1 MTEQGIAYC
10 YMAEDAEERK
20 LMLASI
26 AQGTPFGEMVT
37 KEQIEAFRK
46 AGKVAYP
53 EDLGI
58 DPAMATKDLL
68 ACKNLEEIAECSGGL
83 YVVPEKFRKK
93 D

>member
-1 MTEQGIAYC
+1 MSHSVTEQGIAYC

-26 AQGTPFGEMVT
+26 AQGTPFGELVT

-58 DPAMATKDLL
+58 DLGEKVGNAFSDG
-68 ACKNLEEIAECSGGL
+68 KNL
-83 YVVPEKFRKK
+83 K
-93 D
+93 